1 MLIQYAVCEPG
12 MNWFN
17 QRYAVDRF
25 IVNVPGWELPSSW
38 NDAESLPEKGILTT
52 RYYAGDGLCL
62 KACRPRRK
70 LRFALLTNVLVT
82 LEDLRSEEAE
92 FYRTQD
98 PSKIAT
104 IIPSLRPQLPR
115 WRKCCERIA
124 TQILHGIITPL
135 ETVMFSCLFLQLL
148 RILLLVVVAIN
159 KK

>member
-1 MLIQYAVCEPG
+1 

-70 LRFALLTNVLVT
+70 LRFALLANALVT
-82 LEDLRSEEAE
+82 LEDLRNEETE
-92 FYRTQD
+92 YYRSQE
-98 PSKIAT
+98 PSKIAS
-104 IIPSLRPQLPR
+104 IIPKTASTAAEVAEML
-115 WRKCCERIA
+115 KTYCNA
-124 TQILHGIITPL
+124 NITWTYNSVGDCHP
-135 ETVMFSCLFLQLL
+135 
-148 RILLLVVVAIN
+148 
-159 KK
+159 

>member
-70 LRFALLTNVLVT
+70 LRFALLTNALVT

-104 IIPSLRPQLPR
+104 IIPKSAATTAEVAEMLRTY
-115 WRKCCERIA
+115 CNA
-124 TQILHGIITPL
+124 NITWNYNS
-135 ETVMFSCLFLQLL
+135 VGDCH
-148 RILLLVVVAIN
+148 V
-159 KK
+159 